1 MKKQIYVV
9 LGMPR
14 SGTSAITRSLKA
26 LGIDL
31 GDDLLPGD
39 ERNAKGFYEDAE
51 VLYKI
56 NRVVSAA
63 VQKRWMPLDLDPQLI
78 DKDAVLRRCKH
89 YAVGVLS
96 ERLASVTAWGFKDP
110 RTLTIFP
117 FWRSV
122 LNTLGVD
129 EHYIIV
135 VRNPLAAAHSVAR
148 FAHTDVKNGLL
159 LWLRFMHAALQ
170 ATEGKNRVVVSYEN
184 MVNQPRHEII
194 RLQRG
199 LKHNTPLDE
208 ASISAYCDEFIDK
221 KLRHHA
227 YSYDDMND
235 DPDVSIVPEVKEWYN
250 FMLMLANNQLAF
262 DSPEYQEAWGEMKA
276 QWQLVKPMLDYI
288 DTLQHQQ
295 KDLEREL
302 RRMKKSV
309 SWRMLSPLVWV
320 EKQCRTFLRRQLK
333 SRDLEVMNEG

>member
-14 SGTSAITRSLKA
+14 SGTSAITRSLQA

-31 GDDLLPGD
+31 GESLLPAD
-39 ERNAKGFYEDAE
+39 ERNAKGFYEDSE

-63 VQKRWMPLDLDPQLI
+63 VQKRWMPLNLDPQMI
-78 DKDAVLRRCKH
+78 DKDATLRRCKH

-110 RTLTIFP
+110 RTLSIFP
-117 FWRSV
+117 FWRAV
-122 LNTLGVD
+122 LNTLGVE
-129 EHYIIV
+129 EHYVIV

-159 LWLRFMHAALQ
+159 LWLRFMYTALE

-199 LKHNTPLDE
+199 LKRHDALDE
-208 ASISAYCDEFIDK
+208 TALNDYCDQFIDK
-221 KLRHHA
+221 KLRHHE
-227 YSYDDMND
+227 YTYDDLKD
-235 DPDVSIVPEVKEWYN
+235 DPDVGIVPEIKEWYD
-250 FMLMLANNQLAF
+250 FMLMLANNQLTF
-262 DSPEYQEAWGEMKA
+262 DSPEYRVAFDEIKA
-276 QWQLVKPMLDYI
+276 HWASVKPMLDYI
-288 DTLQHQQ
+288 DTLQYQQ
-295 KDLEREL
+295 KELEREF
-302 RRMKKSV
+302 RFVKKSV
-309 SWRMLSPLVWV
+309 FFKLMSPLIGC
-320 EKQCRTFLRRQLK
+320 ETALRRARRRLK
-333 SRDLEVMNEG
+333 SRGREVVHAS

>member
-14 SGTSAITRSLKA
+14 SGTSAITRSLKT

-31 GDDLLPGD
+31 GDDLLSAD
-39 ERNAKGFYEDAE
+39 SRNAKGFYEDAE

-56 NRVVSAA
+56 NRTVSAA
-63 VQKRWMPLDLDPQLI
+63 VEKRWMPLDFDPQLI

-122 LNTLGVD
+122 LNTLAVD

-148 FAHTDVKNGLL
+148 YAHTDVKNGLL
-159 LWLRFMHAALQ
+159 LWLRFMYAALE

-184 MVNQPRHEII
+184 MVNQPRQEIE
-194 RLQRG
+194 RLHKG
-199 LKHNTPLDE
+199 LGTTSSLNE
-208 ASISAYCDEFIDK
+208 SAVNEYCNDFIDK

-227 YSYDDMND
+227 YAYDDLKD
-235 DPDVSIVPEVKEWYN
+235 DPDVSIVPEVKEWYD
-250 FMLMLANNQLAF
+250 FMLRLANNQLQF
-262 DSPEYQEAWGEMKA
+262 DSTEYRAAWQEMKA
-276 QWQLVKPMLDYI
+276 QWQLIRPMLDYI
-288 DTLQHQQ
+288 DSLQRQQ
-295 KDLEREL
+295 KTIEREL
-302 RRMKKSV
+302 RTLRKSIF
-309 SWRMLSPLVWV
+309 WRLLTPFVWV
-320 EKQCRTFLRRQLK
+320 ENQWRNWRRQLK
-333 SRDLEVMNEG
+333 TKHLEVAHEG